1 MMEPSTGEQ
10 LSDVFGLVANDTRF
24 EILRALWNART
35 ETPEDVSGPE
45 QDPVPFARLRERVGV
60 RDSGRF
66 NYHLDQL
73 VPEFVDR
80 RGEGYVLTYA
90 GAQAIGA
97 AVSGIYTERDVE
109 LGTATF
115 GHCNEP
121 DCSGVLETEYDSG
134 HVVVECDTCDLSITM
149 AVPPVVAETQ
159 DVETNP
165 EVIQQFT
172 FTEIQRLVRGF
183 CSLCNGPLEAEV
195 TGSLSTDDT
204 DGRVGIT
211 HVCQECGSVSYTTA
225 ITLVTGHPAAVSFL
239 YDAGID
245 YRSIALWKQPQGI
258 EFAETVRSEDPL
270 RIAVTATAGD
280 ETLTLV
286 LDEHLDVVDQR
297 REPC

>member
-1 MMEPSTGEQ
+1 MVEPSTGEQ

-97 AVSGIYTERDVE
+97 AVSGVYTERDAE
-109 LGTATF
+109 LGTPTL
-115 GHCNEP
+115 GDCNEP
-121 DCSGVLETEYDSG
+121 GCSGVLEMAYDGG
-134 HVVVECDTCDLSITM
+134 HVLVDCDSCGLHVAMSIPPIVV
-149 AVPPVVAETQ
+149 ETQ
-159 DVETNP
+159 DVETSP
-165 EVIQQFT
+165 DAIRQFT
-172 FTEIQRLVRGF
+172 VTEIQRVVRGF
-183 CSLCNGPLEAEV
+183 CGLCDGPLETEV

-204 DGRVGIT
+204 NGRVGIT
-211 HVCQECGSVSYTTA
+211 HVCQACGNVSYTTA

-245 YRSIALWKQPQGI
+245 YRDIALWKRPQGV
-258 EFAETVRSEDPL
+258 EFAETVQSEEPL
-270 RIAVTATAGD
+270 RIAVTVTAGD

-286 LDEHLDVVDQR
+286 LDEHLDVVDQQR
-297 REPC
+297 DSC